1 MGQCGAVRFWLVQL
15 ARKETEKL
23 RAGEEWNTCF
33 SEKGRGMSPKTQS
46 PVNTI
51 EKNYL
56 KIPALV
62 GVFLFLLI
70 PVQSRAQSG
79 PQPTL
84 PSTELRIGEKKISA
98 EIADDDQERAAGLM
112 FRKSLASDSGMVFVM
127 GQVAPVGFW
136 MKNTEVPLTIAY
148 IDAAG
153 VIKEL
158 HDLQPHNEKPVP
170 SRFPNIAYAL
180 EMPQGWFSKNNIWP
194 GERIEGLPKA
204 PGR

>member
-1 MGQCGAVRFWLVQL
+1 
-15 ARKETEKL
+15 
-23 RAGEEWNTCF
+23 
-33 SEKGRGMSPKTQS
+33 MSPKTQS

-51 EKNYL
+51 EKKYL

-70 PVQSRAQSG
+70 PPQSRAQSG

-127 GQVAPVGFW
+127 EKSDPVGFW

-180 EMPQGWFSKNNIWP
+180 EMPQGWFTKNNIWP
-194 GERIEGLPKA
+194 GERIQGLPKA
-204 PGR
+204 GGANP

>member
-1 MGQCGAVRFWLVQL
+1 
-15 ARKETEKL
+15 
-23 RAGEEWNTCF
+23 
-33 SEKGRGMSPKTQS
+33 MSPKSES
-46 PVNTI
+46 PVNII
-51 EKNYL
+51 EKKYL
-56 KIPALV
+56 KISALV

-70 PVQSRAQSG
+70 QSPCRAQSG
-79 PQPTL
+79 PQPPL
-84 PSTELRIGEKKISA
+84 PTTELRIGSKKITA
-98 EIADDDQERAAGLM
+98 EIADEDHERVAGLM
-112 FRKSLASDSGMVFVM
+112 FRKSLASDSGMLFVM
-127 GQVAPVGFW
+127 DRSAPVGFW

-153 VIKEL
+153 LIKEL
-158 HDLQPHNEKPVP
+158 HDLQPRNEKAVP